1 MRIHPHTHT
10 HRTVILDEVDQLSVR
25 GQDVLYRLFELP
37 YLRNSKLILIGVCL
51 CVCVWECN
59 CICAYVCVSVGGWV
73 GAAEFLCRGG
83 PLYICVGAILH
94 CPPCLQ

>member
-1 MRIHPHTHT
+1 MHARRRTHTLDAHTRTHKHTHTHLMRIHPHTHT

-51 CVCVWECN
+51 CVCVCGSV
-59 CICAYVCVSVGGWV
+59 IAYARMCV
-73 GAAEFLCRGG
+73 
-83 PLYICVGAILH
+83 
-94 CPPCLQ
+94 